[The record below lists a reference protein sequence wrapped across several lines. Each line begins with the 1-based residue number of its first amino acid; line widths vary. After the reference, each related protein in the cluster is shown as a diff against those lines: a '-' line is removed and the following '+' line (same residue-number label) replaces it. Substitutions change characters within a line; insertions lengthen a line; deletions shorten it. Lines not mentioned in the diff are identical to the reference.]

1 VYRDEVFALLRAH
14 REEIL
19 ALGVKSLGIFGSVAR
34 GEERPDSDADV
45 LVEFHADAHVGYLRF
60 VELQGFLERLLGR
73 PVHLATPRSI
83 RPRLWAYIE
92 PDIVDAV
99 A

>member
-1 VYRDEVFALLRAH
+1 MYRDEVIALLRAH

-34 GEERPDSDADV
+34 GEERPDSNVDL
-45 LVEFHADAHVGYLRF
+45 LVEFEGTPTFTIYTNVL
-60 VELQGFLERLLGR
+60 FLLEDLLGR
-73 PVHLATPRSI
+73 KVDLVPRSALKPRV
-83 RPRLWAYIE
+83 RPYVERDLLE
-92 PDIVDAV
+92 V